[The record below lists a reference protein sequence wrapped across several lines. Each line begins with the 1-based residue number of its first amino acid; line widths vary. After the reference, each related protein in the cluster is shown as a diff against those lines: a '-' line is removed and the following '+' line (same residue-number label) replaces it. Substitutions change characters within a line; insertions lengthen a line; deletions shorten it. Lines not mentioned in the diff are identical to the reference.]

1 MDTYLCK
8 VKLNI
13 TNGFGNTV
21 LQAILQANIP
31 GMIDEALKPHGSVIK
46 TEEIWDSGVLT
57 HDLYL
62 KYTMSIH
69 SYRLVKANSY
79 KIAAKLLKYTGY
91 LKGTI
96 CSNVQTAVYNGFQ
109 EKLNGPLQHLAVVLR
124 SCSVV

>member
-1 MDTYLCK
+1 MDTYLCT

-21 LQAILQANIP
+21 LNAIRQADIP
-31 GMIDEALKPHGSVIK
+31 GMINEALKPHGSVIK

-79 KIAAKLLKYTGY
+79 KIVAKLLKYSGY
-91 LKGTI
+91 LNGTI
-96 CSNVQTAVYNGFQ
+96 CSNVQTAVHNGFQ
-109 EKLNGPLQHLAVVLR
+109 EKLNGPLQHLAVVLC